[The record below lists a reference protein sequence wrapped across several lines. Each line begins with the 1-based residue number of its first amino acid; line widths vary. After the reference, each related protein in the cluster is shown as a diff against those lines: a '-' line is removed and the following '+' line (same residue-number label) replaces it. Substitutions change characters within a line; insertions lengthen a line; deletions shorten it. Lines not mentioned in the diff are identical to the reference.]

1 MRLPSLIRLVVLV
14 VIGAVPV
21 AGQVQAQRL
30 NIDAFLQQWDTDHDG
45 TLSVDEIKKAA
56 IARFEELDRNHKDR
70 LSRNQLAGV
79 LTFQQFRQA
88 DKDKD
93 GTLDKDEFQSAV
105 EKPFQAA
112 DKDHDGTL
120 EKKVIRCAAR
130 TNYVGQALAPVSLRG
145 VTGSLLFAACRNK
158 PPGLGSRLAFFPGH
172 TSRKGLH
179 GGRIGWPRD
188 WVAQRPRAEA

>member
-30 NIDAFLQQWDTDHDG
+30 NIDAFLQQRDTDHDG

-56 IARFEELDRNHKDR
+56 IARFEELDRNHKGR
-70 LSRNQLAGV
+70 LSRNQLTGV

-93 GTLDKDEFQSAV
+93 GTLDKDEFLSVV
-105 EKPFQAA
+105 EELFQAA

-120 EKKVIRCAAR
+120 DKTELGSSTGR
-130 TNYVGQALAPVSLRG
+130 TLLK
-145 VTGSLLFAACRNK
+145 LFAVRQG
-158 PPGLGSRLAFFPGH
+158 P
-172 TSRKGLH
+172 
-179 GGRIGWPRD
+179 IM
-188 WVAQRPRAEA
+188 

>member
-30 NIDAFLQQWDTDHDG
+30 NIDAFLQQWDADHDG

-56 IARFEELDRNHKDR
+56 LARFQELDRKHKGR
-70 LSRNQLAGV
+70 LSRSQLAGI
-79 LTFQQFRQA
+79 LTLQQFRQA

-93 GTLDKDEFQSAV
+93 GTLDRNEFLSVV
-105 EKPFQAA
+105 EELFQAA

-120 EKKVIRCAAR
+120 DKTELGSSPGR
-130 TNYVGQALAPVSLRG
+130 ALLK
-145 VTGSLLFAACRNK
+145 LFAARQG
-158 PPGLGSRLAFFPGH
+158 P
-172 TSRKGLH
+172 
-179 GGRIGWPRD
+179 IM
-188 WVAQRPRAEA
+188 

>member
-56 IARFEELDRNHKDR
+56 LARFEELDRNHKGR

-79 LTFQQFRQA
+79 LAFQQFRQA
-88 DKDKD
+88 DKGKD
-93 GTLDKDEFQSAV
+93 GTLNKDEFLSVV
-105 EKPFQAA
+105 EKLFQAA

-120 EKKVIRCAAR
+120 DKTE
-130 TNYVGQALAPVSLRG
+130 
-145 VTGSLLFAACRNK
+145 
-158 PPGLGSRLAFFPGH
+158 LGS
-172 TSRKGLH
+172 SS
-179 GGRIGWPRD
+179 GRTLLKIFAVRQGPIM
-188 WVAQRPRAEA
+188 